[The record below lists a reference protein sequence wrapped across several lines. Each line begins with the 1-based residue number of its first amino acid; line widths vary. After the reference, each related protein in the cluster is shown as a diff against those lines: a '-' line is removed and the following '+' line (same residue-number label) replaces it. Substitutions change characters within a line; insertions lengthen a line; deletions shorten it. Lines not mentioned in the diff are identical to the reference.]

1 MAVKSPLM
9 IVLHL
14 GSGGQWVEPRTQGRG
29 AALHCGEGHEELLE
43 ESEVLDTGRGDA
55 AGLGG
60 QN

>member
-1 MAVKSPLM
+1 MAVGSPPL

-14 GSGGQWVEPRTQGRG
+14 GSGGQWIEPRTQGRG

-43 ESEVLDTGRGDA
+43 ESEVLDAGRGDA

-60 QN
+60 HS

>member
-1 MAVKSPLM
+1 M

-14 GSGGQWVEPRTQGRG
+14 GSGGQWIEPGTQGRG

-60 QN
+60 QS